1 MKESCSRKSKLDLNA
16 CGKETSDIPLVKL
29 RPRHYMKQLLSPG
42 PIQLGDQISFLNSGS
57 VYVCPSSVAPLTDD
71 SHSPRFAFHLEVF
84 PFVVAKFCPFSR
96 QLKPGN
102 GQSEDS
108 PKLQYELT
116 VAVGRRR
123 KGERSLFVGACLAA
137 C

>member
-57 VYVCPSSVAPLTDD
+57 VYVCPSVPPLTDD
-71 SHSPRFAFHLEVF
+71 SLSPRVAFHLEVF

-102 GQSEDS
+102 DQSEDS

-116 VAVGRRR
+116 VAVVRRR
-123 KGERSLFVGACLAA
+123 KGRGKFICWCLLGG